1 MIENRRPPY
10 NEIELEYMARS
21 LVSKTAYGCFA
32 SSRDAQQ
39 SFIEFFKR
47 MGGPGMLSALKD
59 GMIYLVGFLPKGR
72 KVLPNDIPKF
82 YDAHWLDLQCARRV
96 LMRAL
101 DLEVVAGDLG
111 AASSEVR
118 KQTEEWLKT
127 YEQGRIESI
136 PQVEQMIREAGK

>member
-10 NEIELEYMARS
+10 NEIELEYIARS

-47 MGGPGMLSALKD
+47 MGGPGMLAALKG
-59 GMIYLVGFLPKGR
+59 GMIYLVGFMPKGK
-72 KVLPNDIPKF
+72 KVLHTDIPKF

-96 LMRAL
+96 LLRAL
-101 DLEVVAGDLG
+101 DLEVLAGDLG
-111 AASSEVR
+111 AASSDAR
-118 KQTEEWLKT
+118 KQLEEWLKT
-127 YEQGRIESI
+127 YEQGRVESI
-136 PQVEQMIREAGK
+136 PQVEQMIREAAK